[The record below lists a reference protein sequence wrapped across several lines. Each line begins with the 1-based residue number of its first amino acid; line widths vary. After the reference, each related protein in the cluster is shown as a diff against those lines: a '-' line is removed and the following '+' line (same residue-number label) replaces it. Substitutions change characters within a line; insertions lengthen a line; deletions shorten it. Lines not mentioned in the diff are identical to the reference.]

1 MDTIGT
7 LGYMAI
13 GAAVGFAAYHLLLE
27 GHRYWR
33 AVKMA
38 RRFSKASRSMK
49 TTYGEGRMPA
59 IEMPW
64 NQPSQRE
71 KCNCP
76 LGWPRYATKGITY
89 NSYLTHHPSCPKS
102 GSYKATV
109 MAGAAPTR
117 KSKSFE

>member
-38 RRFSKASRSMK
+38 RRVSKAPMSMK
-49 TTYGEGRMPA
+49 KNYGEGQIP
-59 IEMPW
+59 PH
-64 NQPSQRE
+64 
-71 KCNCP
+71 
-76 LGWPRYATKGITY
+76 T
-89 NSYLTHHPSCPKS
+89 NSP
-102 GSYKATV
+102 
-109 MAGAAPTR
+109 
-117 KSKSFE
+117 